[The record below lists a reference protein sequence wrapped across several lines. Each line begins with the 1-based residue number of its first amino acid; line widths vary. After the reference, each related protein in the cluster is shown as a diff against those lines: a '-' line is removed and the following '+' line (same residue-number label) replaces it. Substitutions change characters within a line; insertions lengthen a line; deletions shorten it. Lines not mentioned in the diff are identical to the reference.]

1 LVEDLQGHLAA
12 TVWLIWFLHA
22 DIPEGIMTDIESS
35 FLNGWTCYLEEPYPE
50 EHAGCDLTA
59 IPQQANFVFVGARSP
74 EGVITLGAVGS
85 RDEVIKETEK
95 NKPHLHNGVW
105 WYFTPDAEEDE
116 EAEELGGALSFGF
129 SPSSSISQSSA
140 DTIGTSNHRSEATG
154 DECEGSKLRLSWHL
168 GVEGGG
174 EGGRVAN
181 GWRAGT
187 KSSGWGTG
195 LSAWK
200 KLVYWM

>member
-1 LVEDLQGHLAA
+1 M
-12 TVWLIWFLHA
+12 
-22 DIPEGIMTDIESS
+22 PEGIMTDIESS

-50 EHAGCDLTA
+50 NEGGGGCDLTA

-85 RDEVIKETEK
+85 RDEVIKETNR

-105 WYFTPDAEEDE
+105 WYFTPDAVEDE
-116 EAEELGGALSFGF
+116 EGFVGGSSFGF
-129 SPSSSISQSSA
+129 SPSSTIYQDLA
-140 DTIGTSNHRSEATG
+140 DTIGTIHHSNATS

-168 GVEGGG
+168 DNED
-174 EGGRVAN
+174 GRVAD

-187 KSSGWGTG
+187 KFSEGGTG
-195 LSAWK
+195 MSEWK

>member
-1 LVEDLQGHLAA
+1 
-12 TVWLIWFLHA
+12 LIWFLRA

-50 EHAGCDLTA
+50 NEGGCDLTA

-85 RDEVIKETEK
+85 RDEVIKETER

-105 WYFTPDAEEDE
+105 WYFTPDAVEDEEDE
-116 EAEELGGALSFGF
+116 EDEGGGSFGF
-129 SPSSSISQSSA
+129 APSSTIYQLLA
-140 DTIGTSNHRSEATG
+140 DTVGTLKHADASKS
-154 DECEGSKLRLSWHL
+154 DKEGSKLRLSWHL
-168 GVEGGG
+168 SEDGH
-174 EGGRVAN
+174 VAD

-187 KSSGWGTG
+187 KHSEWTEVAAGMSG
-195 LSAWK
+195 WK